1 MTKREERRKK
11 YRVWKGGGKKV
22 SSKRLEVIV
31 RRESVEGRSGEGR
44 TWPGNGTWLVALSYL
59 QESFQ
64 LPRVCCTS
72 PTRLVFKWYSTPIT
86 LSRPCSSLD
95 RDEERRKE
103 ERGGE
108 KKKETKKLGR
118 VFNSRSACIS
128 RKVGI

>member
-1 MTKREERRKK
+1 MFGRGE
-11 YRVWKGGGKKV
+11 GKKFHRNGWKSLFVV
-22 SSKRLEVIV
+22 SRS
-31 RRESVEGRSGEGR
+31 REGVGGGR